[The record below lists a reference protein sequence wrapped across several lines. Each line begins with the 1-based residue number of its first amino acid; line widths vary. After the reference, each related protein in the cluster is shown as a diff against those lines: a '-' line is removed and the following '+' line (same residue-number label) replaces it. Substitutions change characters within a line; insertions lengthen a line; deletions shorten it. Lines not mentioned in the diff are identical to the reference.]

1 MNSVTREMDLT
12 GKTALVTGGAG
23 GLGEVIGSTLAELG
37 CNIVLVDINNQ
48 KLSDTKL
55 RIEEKFKCNVE
66 IAVCDLESEE
76 QRSDL
81 ISVFGSKGKNLDI
94 LINNAAFVGASD
106 LPGWSVPFEEQS
118 ISTFRRA
125 IEVNLV
131 SAFHLSRD
139 LSKHMLDSGS
149 GTIINIASIYGQ
161 YAPDWK
167 IYDGTDMANPAAYA
181 ASKAGLIQLTRWMA
195 TTLAPGIR
203 VNAISP
209 GGVKNNQ
216 PKSFVDAYEERTPL
230 GRMADY
236 QDFVGAVTFLSTG
249 MSKYVTGQVLNV
261 DGGWGVW

>member
-1 MNSVTREMDLT
+1 MTAVSRAMDLT

-23 GLGEVIGSTLAELG
+23 GLGKVIGLTLAELG
-37 CNIVLVDINNQ
+37 SALLLVDIDEQ
-48 KLSDTKL
+48 KLIETKIH
-55 RIEEKFKCNVE
+55 IEEEFNCSVE
-66 IAVCDLESEE
+66 IQVCDLESEE
-76 QRSDL
+76 QRNDL
-81 ISVFGSKGKNLDI
+81 ISAFGSKGAKLDI

-106 LPGWSVPFEEQS
+106 LSGWTVPFEDQS

-139 LSKHMLDSGS
+139 LSKHMLDGDSA
-149 GTIINIASIYGQ
+149 TIINIASIYGQ
-161 YAPDWK
+161 FGPDWK

-195 TTLAPGIR
+195 TTLAPGVR

-209 GGVKNNQ
+209 GGVKSNQ
-216 PKSFVDAYEERTPL
+216 PKSFVDAYEQRTPL

-261 DGGWGVW
+261 DGGWGIW

>member
-1 MNSVTREMDLT
+1 MNLVTQVMDLT
-12 GKTALVTGGAG
+12 GKTAIVTGGAG

-37 CNIVLVDINNQ
+37 CTVVLVDINKQ
-48 KLSDTKL
+48 KLNETKL
-55 RIEEKFKCNVE
+55 RIEEKIKCSVE
-66 IAVCDLESEE
+66 IEVCDLESEE

-81 ISVFGSKGKNLDI
+81 ISVFGSKGRNLDI

-125 IEVNLV
+125 MEVNLV

-139 LSKHMLDSGS
+139 LCKYMLEGDSA
-149 GTIINIASIYGQ
+149 TIINIASIYGQ
-161 YAPDWK
+161 FAPDWK

-209 GGVKNNQ
+209 GGVRNNQ
-216 PKSFVDAYEERTPL
+216 SKSFVDAYEKRTPL

-236 QDFVGAVTFLSTG
+236 QDFVGVVTFLSTG
-249 MSKYVTGQVLNV
+249 MSRYVTGQVINV

>member
-1 MNSVTREMDLT
+1 
-12 GKTALVTGGAG
+12 
-23 GLGEVIGSTLAELG
+23 
-37 CNIVLVDINNQ
+37 
-48 KLSDTKL
+48 
-55 RIEEKFKCNVE
+55 
-66 IAVCDLESEE
+66 
-76 QRSDL
+76 
-81 ISVFGSKGKNLDI
+81 
-94 LINNAAFVGASD
+94 
-106 LPGWSVPFEEQS
+106 
-118 ISTFRRA
+118 
-125 IEVNLV
+125 
-131 SAFHLSRD
+131 
-139 LSKHMLDSGS
+139 MLDSGS